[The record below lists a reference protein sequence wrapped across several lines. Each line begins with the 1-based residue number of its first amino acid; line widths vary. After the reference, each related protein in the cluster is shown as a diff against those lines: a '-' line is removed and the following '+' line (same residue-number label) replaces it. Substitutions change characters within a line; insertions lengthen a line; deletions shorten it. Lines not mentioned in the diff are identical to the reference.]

1 MPRKRTKRVRL
12 PSRLDT
18 SAATELKETL
28 TKARGADLT
37 LDLTLDADEVRWL
50 GAAAAQVL
58 VAAGA
63 AWRKDGK
70 RLSIAKPTPELADC
84 ARLMGLS
91 EQII

>member
-28 TKARGADLT
+28 TKARGA
-37 LDLTLDADEVRWL
+37 DLTLDADEVRWL

-70 RLSIAKPTPELADC
+70 RLSIAKPTPELANC

>member
-28 TKARGADLT
+28 TKARGA
-37 LDLTLDADEVRWL
+37 DLTLDADEVRWL